1 MRVTLVRHTSVAVP
15 RGTCYGWSDVPLADT
30 FEEEASAT
38 RQRLQGMGFDHAFTS
53 PLTRARRL
61 AAFCGF
67 PDATVDDR
75 LREMNMGA
83 WEMQRYDEIRDE
95 ALQKWYADYMHLPAT
110 DGESFPMLRR
120 RVGCFLDELRALTY
134 RHVVV
139 FAHGGVIV
147 AAGLHAG
154 LFSETDAFSHQ
165 PPFGGVMEISME

>member
-1 MRVTLVRHTSVAVP
+1 MKVTLIRHTSVAVP

-30 FEEEASAT
+30 FEAEAAST
-38 RQRLQGMGFDHAFTS
+38 LQRLKGMAFDHAFTS

-67 PDATVDDR
+67 PDATIDDR

-95 ALQKWYADYMHLPAT
+95 SLQRWYEDYMHHPAT
-110 DGESFPMLRR
+110 NGESFPMLRQ
-120 RVGCFLDELRALTY
+120 RVGLFLDELLTLPY
-134 RHVVV
+134 RHVAV
-139 FAHGGVIV
+139 FTHGGVIV

-154 LFSETDAFSHQ
+154 LFCEDDAFSHQ
-165 PPFGGVMEISME
+165 PPFGGVVELKIE

>member
-1 MRVTLVRHTSVAVP
+1 
-15 RGTCYGWSDVPLADT
+15 
-30 FEEEASAT
+30 
-38 RQRLQGMGFDHAFTS
+38 
-53 PLTRARRL
+53 
-61 AAFCGF
+61 
-67 PDATVDDR
+67 
-75 LREMNMGA
+75 
-83 WEMQRYDEIRDE
+83 
-95 ALQKWYADYMHLPAT
+95 MHLPAT

-120 RVGCFLDELRALTY
+120 RVGCFLDELRALPY